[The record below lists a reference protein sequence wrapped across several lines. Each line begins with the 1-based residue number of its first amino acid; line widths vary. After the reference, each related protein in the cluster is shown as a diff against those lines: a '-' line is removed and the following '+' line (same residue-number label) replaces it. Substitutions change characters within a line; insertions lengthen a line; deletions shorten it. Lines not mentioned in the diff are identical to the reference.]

1 MIREAILTLLIQIA
15 FSKKKKIE
23 SFDRVQNKNDSRF
36 REKGE
41 TWET

>member
-1 MIREAILTLLIQIA
+1 MVREAILTLLIQMH
-15 FSKKKKIE
+15 FQKKNVE
-23 SFDRVQNKNDSRF
+23 SFDRVQNKNDSRS